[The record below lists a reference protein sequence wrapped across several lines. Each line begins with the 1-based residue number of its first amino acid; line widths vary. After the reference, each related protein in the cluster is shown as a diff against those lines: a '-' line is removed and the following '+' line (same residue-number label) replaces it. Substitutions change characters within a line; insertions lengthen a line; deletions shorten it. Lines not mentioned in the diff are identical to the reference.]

1 MGAPRGIVTPMQEAE
16 LAFAAEID
24 GRPGVVVNFGVYAG
38 REATI
43 AEVERLGTEL
53 LERVSSLEVVCE
65 RRESFGPDRRAEL
78 YQVRVELP
86 GHDPAEASALVPAVE
101 AWAQDCMSERRLITP

>member
-1 MGAPRGIVTPMQEAE
+1 MEDAE

-38 REATI
+38 REATP
-43 AEVERLGTEL
+43 AEVERLGNDL
-53 LERVSSLEVVCE
+53 RERVTSLEVVCE

-86 GHDPAEASALVPAVE
+86 GRGAGEAAELVPAVE
-101 AWAQDCMSERRLITP
+101 SWARHCIAERRLMTP

>member
-1 MGAPRGIVTPMQEAE
+1 MQEAE

-24 GRPGVVVNFGVYAG
+24 GRPGVIVNFGVYAG
-38 REATI
+38 REATP
-43 AEVERLGTEL
+43 AEIERLGLEL
-53 LERVSSLEVVCE
+53 LGSVSSLEIVCE

-86 GHDPAEASALVPAVE
+86 GHDAGEASAILPAVE
-101 AWAQDCMSERRLITP
+101 AWAQDCMDERRLITP

>member
-1 MGAPRGIVTPMQEAE
+1 MEEAE
-16 LAFAAEID
+16 LAFSAEID

-38 REATI
+38 REATP
-43 AEVERLGTEL
+43 AEVARLGEEL
-53 LERVSSLEVVCE
+53 LGRVSSVEIVCE

-86 GHDPAEASALVPAVE
+86 GHDAGEASALVPTVE
-101 AWAQDCMSERRLITP
+101 AWAQDCIAERRLITP